1 MLRNHITWAK
11 ELENLFE
18 ADKDFKVITS
28 SPFGLFTFQ
37 LLKEGESSD
46 ESTKKL
52 LNLINAD
59 GECYLT
65 QTLTREKFVIRVSV
79 GSFETTREDVLRV
92 YEIASKFGKVI
103 S

>member
-1 MLRNHITWAK
+1 MWAK

-18 ADKDFKVITS
+18 SDENFKVITS

-37 LLKEGESSD
+37 LLKEGKGSD
-46 ESTKKL
+46 EDTKRL

-65 QTLTREKFVIRVSV
+65 QTLTSEKFVIRVSV
-79 GSFETTREDVLRV
+79 GSFETTRDDVLRV
-92 YEIASKFGKVI
+92 YEIAKKFRKTI